1 MIKKYINMQNWYK
14 KYTKTSQEQTV
25 TNESALK
32 ERMNVVTNQLKN
44 EVFPKFANTI
54 GQTVYNEVN
63 SIINQQIEG
72 LARELPDI
80 LQLENYNLEPMKN
93 ILRALAS
100 ISAGTVLKEKQ
111 PNAWNFVNQNQNV
124 IQSYITE
131 FFRTVYSPS
140 PNELETLKLTMM
152 EK

>member
-1 MIKKYINMQNWYK
+1 
-14 KYTKTSQEQTV
+14 
-25 TNESALK
+25 
-32 ERMNVVTNQLKN
+32 MNVVTNQLKN

-111 PNAWNFVNQNQNV
+111 PNAWSFVNQNQNV

-140 PNELETLKLTMM
+140 SNELESLKLTMM